1 MTSAPPNSLTSW
13 GKSLNLSS
21 SHSPLQQQP
30 SQVTSPSSESSSRRS
45 ASNSSQT
52 HASPRNIQGQRKQHK
67 NSRRPRLADEDAM
80 AESGAMRNANSRRG
94 QTSITHLMNF
104 TLPPRPQ
111 DYRNTIQRGTRRGNI
126 YGIGSGHHSSDKAR
140 YIHANYRFIVKPY
153 GDYKPQAVNA
163 DQHLE
168 WNDVLQILASS
179 VSQDASCPI
188 CLSHP
193 VAPRMAKCGHIFC
206 LPCLIRYM
214 HSTDDAAPIPEKKA
228 RWKKCPIC
236 WDSVYMSETRPVR
249 WYTGQESAPP
259 REGDDVVLR
268 LVMRQPES
276 TLALPRDGADVLA
289 KHEDIP
295 WYFAAEVT
303 DYARIMKGSEEY
315 MVEQYDAE
323 IEDLHRQENE
333 DELMF
338 GEEPEWTR
346 KAVNAVIEAKEK
358 IKGIGDPPAA
368 AKQPAEKRVKRQPI
382 QFTAVDEDAPEM
394 YFIQNAS
401 TSGLSISN
409 EQSTPIVM
417 GAAKVDV
424 SDSQTPQPSEPKTIP
439 SHPKTYNTRPV
450 QNEGHHPDAPYF
462 FYQALLHYYLAPL
475 DIRILKSAFGSFASF
490 PSTLLPRVERIST
503 GHIMDDDMRKR
514 TKYLSHLPYG
524 CEVGFLECNWTD
536 VVSPEILDQF
546 KDEIEKRRKRNRE
559 KETREER
566 DRLRAEKAEDDARWA
581 MARRKRP
588 SAPSESFSGDD
599 FHPLAPSSLDANN
612 ASPPWPARQGSAFAT
627 LASPSTSPSA
637 PRTVWGTAMVTAS
650 SPEVQPQQPEHDV
663 DDGWLHSWEQEL
675 LAENELIA
683 QVQASSLNGQG
694 NESVRPVGGSGQGK
708 KKKAKK
714 ITLMSTTARRAA

>member
-1 MTSAPPNSLTSW
+1 MNSVPPNALSSAG
-13 GKSLNLSS
+13 GKLINPSS
-21 SHSPLQQQP
+21 SHSPIQHQQQ
-30 SQVTSPSSESSSRRS
+30 QVTSPSFESRRS
-45 ASNSSQT
+45 ASHSNQIT
-52 HASPRNIQGQRKQHK
+52 GSPRNSQGQRNKHK
-67 NSRRPRLADEDAM
+67 NLRRPRLGVDEDAM

-111 DYRNTIQRGTRRGNI
+111 DYRSTMQRGTRRGNI

-153 GDYKPQAVNA
+153 GDYKPQAINA

-206 LPCLIRYM
+206 LPCMIRYM
-214 HSTDDAAPIPEKKA
+214 HSSDDANPVPEKKA

-249 WYTGQESAPP
+249 WYTGQENVPP

-268 LVMRQPES
+268 LVMRQPGS
-276 TLALPRDGADVLA
+276 TLALPRDGADVLG
-289 KHEDIP
+289 KNEDVP

-323 IEDLHRQENE
+323 IEDLQRQENE

-346 KAVNAVIEAKEK
+346 KAVNTVREAKEK

-368 AKQPAEKRVKRQPI
+368 AKQPAEKPVKRQPI

-401 TSGLSISN
+401 RSGLSVATESY
-409 EQSTPIVM
+409 TPP
-417 GAAKVDV
+417 V
-424 SDSQTPQPSEPKTIP
+424 SGDDSQTSQPSESKPIP
-439 SHPKTYNTRPV
+439 SHPRSHNPRYI
-450 QNEGHHPDAPYF
+450 QQHEGHHPDAPYF

-475 DIRILKSAFGSFASF
+475 DIRILKSAFGSFAAF
-490 PSTLLPRVERIST
+490 PSTLLPRLERVST
-503 GHIMDDDMRKR
+503 GHIMDDDLRKR

-536 VVSPEILDQF
+536 VVPPEILDQF

-559 KETREER
+559 KEVREER
-566 DRLRAEKAEDDARWA
+566 DRVRAEKAEDDARWA
-581 MARRKRP
+581 MARKKHTNVP
-588 SAPSESFSGDD
+588 VSEGLSGDD
-599 FHPLAPSSLDANN
+599 FHPLAPSSLDASGS
-612 ASPPWPARQGSAFAT
+612 SPPWPARQGSSFAT

-637 PRTVWGTAMVTAS
+637 PRTVWGTAMVSAAAS
-650 SPEVQPQQPEHDV
+650 SPEVHPQEGHSEV

-675 LAENELIA
+675 QAENELIA
-683 QVQASSLNGQG
+683 QVQAASLDDNSRGTQNSSFRQT
-694 NESVRPVGGSGQGK
+694 VGQGK